1 MNSKKLKNLIYAII
15 VLMTFGAYLVHF
27 IGILYP
33 YSDLWV
39 HVSLYA
45 FLGVLIT
52 LILAPLVH
60 ELGHLIMGLILG
72 FRLVS
77 FNFSFIKLQFYKK
90 FKISLVKPYV
100 FGETVFLP
108 KTPEKYTEKLRL
120 TSIAGI
126 VFSTLYM
133 LAGVAIV
140 FLSTNLDVVLLFGIS
155 YHLSAYILLV
165 NALPLKSD
173 SDGALIFSYGLK
185 GDVYKEMVSNA
196 LSASAE
202 IMCGVEPKDV
212 SARYLTEFS
221 LSYDYYSVMLKY
233 LRYIAFLWRDE
244 ESAFKELFDI
254 SDLDKIPDSLYQT
267 VYKELFF
274 ASVVRGD
281 DKFIKNHEDI
291 VVGYLEDGSPSNYRI
306 HAVYR
311 QYKGDVDWA
320 NILIEAGLK
329 NLDENDG
336 LSKYEKRLLTAMKKD
351 N

>member
-1 MNSKKLKNLIYAII
+1 MKGQRLKNLIFAII

-27 IGILYP
+27 IGITYL
-33 YSDLWV
+33 YSDMWA
-39 HVSLYA
+39 HVLLYA
-45 FLGVLIT
+45 FLGVILT

-60 ELGHLIMGLILG
+60 ELGHLIVGLIVGLK
-72 FRLVS
+72 LVS
-77 FNFSFIKLQFYKK
+77 FNISFIKLQFYKK
-90 FKISLVKPYV
+90 FKITITNPYV

-108 KTPEKYTEKLRL
+108 KSPKNYPKKLRA
-120 TSIAGI
+120 TTIAGLIFSILYVVMGVLI
-126 VFSTLYM
+126 V
-133 LAGVAIV
+133 A
-140 FLSTNLDVVLLFGIS
+140 LSTNLDLVLLFGVS
-155 YHLSAYILLV
+155 YHISLYILLV
-165 NALPLKSD
+165 NALPFKSD
-173 SDGALIFSYGLK
+173 SDGAFLFNYQFK
-185 GDVYKEMVSNA
+185 GSAYKEMSSNV
-196 LSASAE
+196 LSATAE
-202 IMCGVEPKDV
+202 IACGVEPKDV
-212 SARYLTEFS
+212 SARYLTEFNF
-221 LSYDYYSVMLKY
+221 SYDYYSVMLKY

-254 SDLDKIPDSLYQT
+254 SDLDKVPDSLYET
-267 VYKELFF
+267 IYKEIFF

-281 DKFIKNHEDI
+281 DKFVKNHEETI
-291 VVGYLEDGSPSNYRI
+291 VGYLDDNSPSNYRI